1 MNILATCT
9 PYQVGNIPVRGEH
22 CAWMES
28 SAVIY
33 ANSILGA
40 RTNCEGTA
48 SAGAAS
54 LTGKIPCWGNH
65 RDENRH
71 GTHLID
77 VRTPVDSFLE
87 WGMLG
92 YFAGGVAGEEHP
104 VVTGDLDHL
113 TRPDLVD
120 LKHFGAAAATSGGV
134 EVYHIPGIT
143 PEAPT
148 LEAAFGGA
156 KPPEPAV
163 YGPAQR
169 RAVYETLNSQGTRT
183 DVDFVLLGCPHA
195 SVDQVR
201 RAAAALD
208 GRRLRA
214 GTELWLMLP
223 RALKDV
229 ADRSGYTAVIERAG
243 GRLLGDSCPAMSKV
257 APEGTSVFAT
267 DSAKQAHMTK
277 PKIAIVNSSSQLAIC
292 FSHLDEIARRARRAV
307 ELAGGVAF
315 EVRTAAPSDFI
326 TSAGHRGG
334 YILSA
339 RDLIACDI
347 EVAVEGALLDG
358 MLCLASCDKTAPGQL
373 MAAAR
378 LNIPSVIVACGYQP
392 SGTYRGRH
400 CDIEDVFLA
409 AGHVANGRLTLGELT
424 EMSEHAVLGP
434 GVCAGMGTANTMHL
448 ACEALGMA
456 LPGTTPVRAN
466 SEPMWRAV
474 EQAARRV
481 VEMTGEDLRPRDI
494 LTTGAFANAVT
505 TVLSVS
511 GSINSVKHLQ
521 AVAAEAECG
530 TDVYRLFETLASEV
544 PLLAAVRPNGEVPI
558 EAFED
563 AGGARAVMKQLEPW
577 LEGSALTVTGRTV
590 GQNLADVTVAD
601 NEVIRPPE
609 RALGHRPTIVLIRGS
624 LAPDGGIVKLAVADD
639 RRLDF
644 AGPAVVFD
652 SPARALEAVRAGRV
666 SPGQVVVLRGQGPT
680 GSPGMGMASQLIFAL
695 DGAGLTG
702 QVAVVTDGQLSGL
715 VNKGIVV
722 GEISPEAARGGPLA
736 LVRDGD
742 PIRVDVP
749 GRTAD
754 LDVPATELQRR
765 RAALQAPAPSDER
778 GWLSIYQRLVRPLP
792 EGAVLSP

>member
-1 MNILATCT
+1 MPLRSNFEPGTSRWAT
-9 PYQVGNIPVRGEH
+9 
-22 CAWMES
+22 
-28 SAVIY
+28 
-33 ANSILGA
+33 
-40 RTNCEGTA
+40 
-48 SAGAAS
+48 
-54 LTGKIPCWGNH
+54 
-65 RDENRH
+65 
-71 GTHLID
+71 
-77 VRTPVDSFLE
+77 
-87 WGMLG
+87 
-92 YFAGGVAGEEHP
+92 
-104 VVTGDLDHL
+104 
-113 TRPDLVD
+113 
-120 LKHFGAAAATSGGV
+120 
-134 EVYHIPGIT
+134 
-143 PEAPT
+143 
-148 LEAAFGGA
+148 
-156 KPPEPAV
+156 
-163 YGPAQR
+163 R
-169 RAVYETLNSQGTRT
+169 RAQ
-183 DVDFVLLGCPHA
+183 
-195 SVDQVR
+195 
-201 RAAAALD
+201 
-208 GRRLRA
+208 
-214 GTELWLMLP
+214 W
-223 RALKDV
+223 RAL
-229 ADRSGYTAVIERAG
+229 G
-243 GRLLGDSCPAMSKV
+243 L
-257 APEGTSVFAT
+257 T
-267 DSAKQAHMTK
+267 DEDMVK

-292 FSHLDEIARRARRAV
+292 FSHLDEVARRARRAV

-339 RDLIACDI
+339 RDLITNDI

-409 AGHVANGRLTLGELT
+409 AGHVANGRLTVDELT

-481 VEMTGEDLRPRDI
+481 VEMTGEELRPRDI
-494 LTTGAFANAVT
+494 LTTGAFANAVM

-530 TDVYRLFETLASEV
+530 ADVYRMFEELADRV

-563 AGGARAVMKQLEPW
+563 AGGTRAVMKQLEP
-577 LEGSALTVTGRTV
+577 LLHGEALTVTGRTV
-590 GQNLADVTVAD
+590 GENLAGVTVTD
-601 NEVIRPPE
+601 SEVIRPPE

-644 AGPAVVFD
+644 AGPAVVFG
-652 SPARALEAVRAGRV
+652 SPAQALTAVRAGRV
-666 SPGQVVVLRGQGPT
+666 SAGQVVVLRGQGPT
-680 GSPGMGMASQLIFAL
+680 GSPGMGMASQLVFAL

-722 GEISPEAARGGPLA
+722 GEVSPEAARGGPLA

-742 PIRVDVP
+742 PIRIDVP
-749 GRTAD
+749 GRAAD
-754 LDVPATELQRR
+754 LDVPAAELERR
-765 RAALQAPAPSDER
+765 RQSLRAPAPSDGSASPGDDPRTPALPARGTTPGPPSGAGCPSTSAWSARSRRVRCSARHRAHDRARHRRDVGPGRHGHVRRVRRHGRGARRDVQHCPGRGLRHHRPER
-778 GWLSIYQRLVRPLP
+778 QRQVQPPDGHHGPGAPARRRAGLRRARAQRRRPVDRPARPDAGARAASALPGAVGRRQHRARLLLLDVQPPQGTRLSLVRPR
-792 EGAVLSP
+792 S